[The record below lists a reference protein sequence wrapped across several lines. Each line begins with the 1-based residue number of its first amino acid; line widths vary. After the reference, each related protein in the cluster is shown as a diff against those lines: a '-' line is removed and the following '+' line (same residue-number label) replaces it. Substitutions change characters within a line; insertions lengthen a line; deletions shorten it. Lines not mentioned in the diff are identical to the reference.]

1 MNGGMLLIA
10 TIKKGK
16 FLVIYKFKNN
26 LEILQG
32 WFTQEQFINLKDA
45 LNIEFCRR
53 VDDESD

>member
-1 MNGGMLLIA
+1 MNGEALLVA
-10 TIKKGK
+10 TNIKGK
-16 FLVIYKFKNN
+16 FLVRYKFKNN

-32 WFTQEQFINLKDA
+32 WFTQEQFVNLKDA

>member
-10 TIKKGK
+10 TNKNGK
-16 FLVIYKFKNN
+16 FLVRYKFKNN

-32 WFTQEQFINLKDA
+32 WFTLKQFVNLKDA
-45 LNIEFCRR
+45 SNIEFCRR

>member
-1 MNGGMLLIA
+1 MLLIA

-16 FLVIYKFKNN
+16 FLVRYKFKNN

-32 WFTQEQFINLKDA
+32 WFTQEQFVNLKDA
-45 LNIEFCRR
+45 SNIEFCRK